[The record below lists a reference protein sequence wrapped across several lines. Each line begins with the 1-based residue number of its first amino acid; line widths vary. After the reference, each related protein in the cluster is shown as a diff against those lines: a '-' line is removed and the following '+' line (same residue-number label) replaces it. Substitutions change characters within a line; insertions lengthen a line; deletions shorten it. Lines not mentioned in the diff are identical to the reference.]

1 MNSLSW
7 MIYLASIAGSLSIA
21 LVAVGI
27 ALIIGGVVCVMRV
40 DLDNIGREKKLVWPR
55 WPFLVA
61 APLFIFAALL
71 PSERAVYLIGASQ
84 MGEKVIEDPAT
95 AEMMRDVR
103 EIISS
108 KLKEMK
114 AKK

>member
-7 MIYLASIAGSLSIA
+7 MIYLANIAGNLSIVLAA
-21 LVAVGI
+21 LGI
-27 ALIIGGVVCVMRV
+27 ALIIGGVFCVMKV
-40 DLDNIGREKKLVWPR
+40 DLDNIGAEKKLSWPR
-55 WPFLVA
+55 WPFIVA
-61 APLFIFAALL
+61 VPLFVISALL

-114 AKK
+114 VKQ